1 MPPVRSVIDIKNPP
15 MLRHKESS
23 PLWRSIVGFLISI
36 SGKELETSQRS
47 CFCNTQTNSIRTRR
61 RAPQKQNQFLGLRD
75 GLDGRRRGGG
85 AGDGSRRGHRAR
97 QNGGGGVQRAASE
110 PRCAD
115 PSLATPSTTRTAHD
129 RCRAGT
135 TSVPRRGSGRA
146 SEAHS
151 PTPTPPLSH
160 QASSRK
166 TARWMR

>member
-1 MPPVRSVIDIKNPP
+1 MELIDIKNPP
-15 MLRHKESS
+15 MLRH
-23 PLWRSIVGFLISI
+23 SIVGFLILI

-61 RAPQKQNQFLGLRD
+61 RAPQKQNQFLEGLRD

-115 PSLATPSTTRTAHD
+115 PSLATPSTTRNAHD